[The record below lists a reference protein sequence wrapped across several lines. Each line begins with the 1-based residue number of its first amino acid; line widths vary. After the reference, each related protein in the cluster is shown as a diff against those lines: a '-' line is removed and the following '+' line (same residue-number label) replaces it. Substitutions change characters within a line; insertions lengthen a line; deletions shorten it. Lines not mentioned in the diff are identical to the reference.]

1 MVTGNDG
8 MTLKDFSYTI
18 PSRSYNKLS
27 VIIMAD
33 SFFYAIFNNE
43 NKLVTHQS
51 YEGIRFSEK
60 TSFNQILNDERL
72 TKDHYDDIS
81 VLVLQENGYLTST
94 LEESFTSLFPGLEHK
109 IVFTEK
115 LSESGLFYYF
125 GITSHQK
132 ELLEQLFGNKSYET
146 RSFPANFSRWYRFN
160 GKNMVHLHIE
170 NAFIL
175 IFIQRE
181 NKVVLSNFFK
191 VNEINDIL
199 YFVLATCKAT
209 DIELATDT
217 IFVSGG
223 VEVDSPLFTTLNAYV
238 ADLQIVKLSALF
250 KDDQLAQAAHPH
262 HYFLHLSN
270 IL

>member
-18 PSRSYNKLS
+18 PSISYNKLS

-33 SFFYAIFNNE
+33 SFFYGIFNNE
-43 NKLVTHQS
+43 NKLVAHQS
-51 YEGIRFSEK
+51 YEGIRYSNK
-60 TSFNQILNDERL
+60 TSFEQILNDERL
-72 TKDHYDDIS
+72 TKHHYDDIS

-94 LEESFTSLFPGLEHK
+94 LEESITSLFPGLDHK
-109 IVFTEK
+109 IVYTEK
-115 LSESGLFYYF
+115 LSESGLFYFF
-125 GITSHQK
+125 GITSYQK
-132 ELLEQLFGNKSYET
+132 ELLDLLFVNKNYEM
-146 RSFPANFSRWYRFN
+146 RSLPANFSRWYRFSS
-160 GKNMVHLHIE
+160 KNIVHLHIE

-175 IFIQRE
+175 IFMQKE

-199 YFVLATCKAT
+199 FFVLATCKAT
-209 DIELATDT
+209 DIGLATET

-238 ADLQIVKLSALF
+238 ADLQIVQSSNLF
-250 KDDQLAQAAHPH
+250 EDDQIAQASHPH

-270 IL
+270 VL